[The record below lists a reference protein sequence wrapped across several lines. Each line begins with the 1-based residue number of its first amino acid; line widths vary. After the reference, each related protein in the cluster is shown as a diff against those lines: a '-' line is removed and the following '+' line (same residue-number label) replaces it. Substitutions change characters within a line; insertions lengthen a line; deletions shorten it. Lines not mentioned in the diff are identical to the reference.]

1 MSLLGTSWD
10 DPKTAAILG
19 LAGGLLQGNAGAGI
33 QQGLLGAQR
42 QSQLNRENTRQ
53 EKADRYSEEKHAME
67 LAALKR
73 AAMNDAA
80 LGQLIFGDAYPQIMG
95 GQSATG
101 GGTATSA
108 AEGQQASQPRPGG
121 PLANLDRSAVQMDY
135 LLNKGK
141 NLPEWLFKR
150 NTPDIQVA
158 GGYAYDKNRVE
169 PGFMPSVTT
178 SASGQTT
185 VAVPNAQG
193 GVSVQAP
200 TGALDTYS
208 AYRAADERA
217 KAQTDLVQVPMASGQ
232 VRYMPRSEAIAATSG
247 NAGLNRSYP
256 TLGNANIT
264 DEVRG
269 LIEADAARNGIQAPT
284 IRMNTAVPGQ
294 TLGLAGAQVG
304 VAPSKAEEAAATRA
318 ANAAVDVDVA
328 KQANIKKAT
337 DFLRIADQAEKLLK
351 SGPTQSGIGSAAD
364 WAGSM
369 VGYTTKGAE
378 AAQSLKAIGGWLVAN
393 VPRME
398 GPQSNFDVANYQVMA
413 ADVANDQLPV
423 ARRMAALK
431 EIKSM
436 MNSVIEGPSDM
447 RPSGGGPKATP
458 LPANP
463 TASSLQR
470 GTVYDTP
477 RGRAMWDGMQ
487 FKKVD

>member
-1 MSLLGTSWD
+1 MGLLGTSWD
-10 DPKTAAILG
+10 DPKTAAIMG
-19 LAGGLLQGNAGAGI
+19 LAGGLLQGNAGAGL
-33 QQGLLGAQR
+33 QQGLAGYQR
-42 QSQLNRENTRQ
+42 QSQLNRENSRQ
-53 EKADRYSEEKHAME
+53 DKADRYSEEKHAME

-80 LGQLIFGDAYPQIMG
+80 LGQLIFGEAYSQIMG
-95 GQSATG
+95 GQPASG
-101 GGTATSA
+101 GGAGG
-108 AEGQQASQPRPGG
+108 AEGSPSASQSRPGG
-121 PLANLDRSAVQMDY
+121 PLAGLDRNAVQMEY
-135 LLNKGK
+135 LINKGK
-141 NLPEWLFKR
+141 NLPDWLFKR
-150 NTPDIQVA
+150 NTPDMQVTN
-158 GGYAYDKNRVE
+158 GYAYDKNQVQ
-169 PGFMPSVTT
+169 PGFMPGVST
-178 SASGQTT
+178 SSNGQTT
-185 VAVPNAQG
+185 VTMPNGQG

-200 TGALDTYS
+200 AGALDTYA
-208 AYRAADERA
+208 AYRNADEQA
-217 KAQTDLVQVPMASGQ
+217 KARTDLVQVPTPNGQ
-232 VRYMPRSEAIAATSG
+232 TRYMPRSEALAATSG
-247 NAGLNRSYP
+247 NAGAGRAYP

-269 LIEADAARNGIQAPT
+269 LIEADAAKNGISNPT

-294 TLGLAGAQVG
+294 TLGLAGAQIG
-304 VAPSKAEEAAATRA
+304 LAPSKAEEAAATRS

-337 DFLRIADQAEKLLK
+337 DFLRIADQAEKLLN

-423 ARRMAALK
+423 PRRMAALK

-436 MNSVIEGPSDM
+436 MNAVIEGPSDM
-447 RPSGGGPKATP
+447 RPSAGGSKATP
-458 LPANP
+458 LPPNP